1 MPKWLLYSL
10 AAVVDLVFAIIT
22 YRSGRVLF
30 PLILWIACLFFIIAA
45 VGSMKSTTNKGIQ

>member
-1 MPKWLLYSL
+1 MPKWLLYGL

-30 PLILWIACLFFIIAA
+30 PLILGIACVFFIIAA
-45 VGSMKSTTNKGIQ
+45 VGSARTNPAK